1 MINDNKVIFHIN
13 NLINQIQLI
22 SNNDIKFVDF
32 DFNFP
37 ITNKINFSDSILYF
51 ISFQNKNIL
60 VAYFIVDKSVNLL
73 KLNILDYPELF
84 IELNMEELDFNFNFN
99 FDFDFDIDTKTFQYN
114 LFEKINNFNKKI
126 IHQGEIIVYNNI
138 SIKKNFSSNQIYP
151 SLNKIYLKN
160 NFYKKYCV
168 ILIKDGYFM
177 ITFNDETENYIK
189 IENLQS
195 LLEHQQLKI
204 FKKIFTL

>member
-1 MINDNKVIFHIN
+1 MINDNKVINHIN

-22 SNNDIKFVDF
+22 SNNDIKFIDF

-51 ISFQNKNIL
+51 ISYQNKNIL
-60 VAYFIVDKSVNLL
+60 VAYFIVDKLLNLL
-73 KLNILDYPELF
+73 KFNILDYPELF
-84 IELNMEELDFNFNFN
+84 IELNMDDLN
-99 FDFDFDIDTKTFQYN
+99 FDFDFDFDFDFKTKTFQYN
-114 LFEKINNFNKKI
+114 LFFQINYFNEKI
-126 IHQGEIIVYNNI
+126 IHLGQIIVYNNV

-151 SLNKIYLKN
+151 SLNKIYLKS

-177 ITFNDETENYIK
+177 ITFNDETEDYIK

-195 LLEHQQLKI
+195 LFAHKHLKI